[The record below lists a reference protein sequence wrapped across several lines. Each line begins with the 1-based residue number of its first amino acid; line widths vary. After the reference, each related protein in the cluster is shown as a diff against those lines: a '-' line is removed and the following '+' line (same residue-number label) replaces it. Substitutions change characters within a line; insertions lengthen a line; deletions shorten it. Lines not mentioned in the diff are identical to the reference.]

1 MTYRCVKNIYS
12 CNKRVCCSGFFVI
25 ALVAVPV
32 SSVRYTQCVSILAH
46 NALSRARWNNDTI
59 RSPIAVR
66 QPMICSTVLSPFFPP
81 HFDNAPRKRS
91 SIFPTFFRFNDR
103 GKWFLAP
110 SCPCDTLARVTSF
123 STVLTFV
130 KNAKSVNLVHNFFS
144 LEQSRRLCAIVS
156 GSLSFFF
163 FFFFLFS
170 PPDRRLER

>member
-1 MTYRCVKNIYS
+1 MLQWLLCYRS
-12 CNKRVCCSGFFVI
+12 CCRPSFFGPIHAMRFNTGAQCFEPCPLKQWHDSFADSRSSTDDLFDCS
-25 ALVAVPV
+25 
-32 SSVRYTQCVSILAH
+32 
-46 NALSRARWNNDTI
+46 LS
-59 RSPIAVR
+59 
-66 QPMICSTVLSPFFPP
+66 LFPP